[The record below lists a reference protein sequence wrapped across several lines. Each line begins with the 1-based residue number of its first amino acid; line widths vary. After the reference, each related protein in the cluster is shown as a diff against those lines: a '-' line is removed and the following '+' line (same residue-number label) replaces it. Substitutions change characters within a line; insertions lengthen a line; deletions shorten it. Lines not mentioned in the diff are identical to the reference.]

1 MCGISEYLQF
11 MEVYMEKELD
21 GYDIERPS
29 IPMAKLLRPNLPDRS
44 CEEQPV
50 SDPCSAEL
58 QKRL

>member
-1 MCGISEYLQF
+1 